1 MITLFDLLRI
11 MDSYYND
18 VSAEWATSSYKKYY
32 GDKMIDLLKE
42 YPDLEKYWAYY
53 PNQYCWKDRFEK
65 IKTPSTKK
73 EEKALKKIVYTKST
87 FYIYFAH
94 SWDFKSEYRSHTIK
108 DLVDTFMQF
117 RNLSENEAKKRAK
130 EYLDVK
136 IGLTTNIIQ
145 RNNTLYDSEG
155 IEISQYFAFKGNY
168 NQALWMESQ
177 IRLYIE
183 QHYTSFNCSH
193 YGNDHFHCMNT
204 NIIRHID
211 KTFIS
216 VCERM
221 FEQMALVR

>member
-1 MITLFDLLRI
+1 MISLFDLLSV

-18 VSAEWATSSYKKYY
+18 ISAKWASSSYKKYY
-32 GDKMIDLLKE
+32 GDKMIDLLDD
-42 YPDLEKYWAYY
+42 YPDLNEYWTYH

-73 EEKALKKIVYTKST
+73 EEKALKKIIYTKSN

-94 SWDFKSEYRSHTIK
+94 SWNFKSEYCANNIK
-108 DLVDTFMQF
+108 DLVDTFMQY
-117 RNLSENEAKKRAK
+117 RNLSENEARQRAK

-136 IGLTTNIIQ
+136 IGLTTNISK
-145 RNNTLYDSEG
+145 RNTTLYNNEG
-155 IEISQYFAFKGNY
+155 IEIKQYFAFKGSY

-211 KTFIS
+211 KTFVS

-221 FEQMALVR
+221 FEQMALVK